1 VALTWV
7 YLQLCPDYTGIEL
20 GIGESLLI
28 KAIGESTGRS
38 LQLIKADLK
47 KEGDLGL
54 VAMVS
59 KLSTVTHSNTLTFL
73 KELQKYAKDPVQAK
87 AAHGSFRVLK
97 LKGDRSQCRSLGE
110 PHDQIHNSRS
120 NVSLSPKGKR
130 CQLSQSSLPHVRA
143 KRQSILSE
151 VWKASFG

>member
-1 VALTWV
+1 LSSKDAKLEIPTLYSRRFICVLIVFASILFNAHVTLFRLICV
-7 YLQLCPDYTGIEL
+7 YVQLCPDYTGIEL

-59 KLSTVTHSNTLTFL
+59 EPSTVTL
-73 KELQKYAKDPVQAK
+73 
-87 AAHGSFRVLK
+87 
-97 LKGDRSQCRSLGE
+97 
-110 PHDQIHNSRS
+110 
-120 NVSLSPKGKR
+120 
-130 CQLSQSSLPHVRA
+130 
-143 KRQSILSE
+143 
-151 VWKASFG
+151 